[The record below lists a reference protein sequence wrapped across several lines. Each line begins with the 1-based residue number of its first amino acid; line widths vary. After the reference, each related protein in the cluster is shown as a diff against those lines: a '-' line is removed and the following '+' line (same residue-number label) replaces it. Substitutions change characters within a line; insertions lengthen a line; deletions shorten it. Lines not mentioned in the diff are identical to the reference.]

1 MIPWKRQLG
10 GLVVAAAAA
19 LWMGGQAR
27 GDVPSAADEV
37 VPAVS
42 KPSQKR
48 ELTIT
53 IRGTISQVPVK
64 EGDTVKEGQLLLA
77 EDDRVEQ
84 KELERLQVEA
94 QSQLAIQAAEAEL
107 KVKQAELANYENM
120 YKNNASNEI
129 ELRKAQAEA
138 EVAQLQVEKA
148 KQDLELKK
156 IEAQKQAAV
165 LELMRRVSPIDGVV
179 AKLDVGVGEVVDPT
193 KPVITVVQNNPLWVE
208 SYVPIGVAAKLK
220 VGQKMQVR
228 YPEQEEWLAGEVRF
242 LSPVADDRSG
252 MRLIRLELPNPQMR
266 ESGLNML
273 LKLPSQ
279 EAEHQASA
287 QANPSH

>member
-10 GLVVAAAAA
+10 GVAVVAV
-19 LWMGGQAR
+19 LLVGGLAR
-27 GDVPSAADEV
+27 GAEVPSTADEV
-37 VPAVS
+37 APAVS

-64 EGDTVKEGQLLLA
+64 EGDTVKEGQLLMA

-84 KELERLQVEA
+84 KELERLQIEA
-94 QSQLAIQAAEAEL
+94 QSQIAVQAAMAEL
-107 KVKQAELANYENM
+107 KVKEADLTNVENM
-120 YKNNASNEI
+120 YKNNASNET

-148 KQDLELKK
+148 RQDLELKK
-156 IEAQKQAAV
+156 KEAEKQAAV

-179 AKLDVGVGEVVDPT
+179 AKLEVGVGEVVDPT
-193 KPVITVVQNNPLWVE
+193 KPVCTVVRNDPLWVE
-208 SYVPIGVAAKLK
+208 AYVPIGVAAQLK
-220 VGQKMQVR
+220 VGQKMQAR
-228 YPEQEEWLAGEVRF
+228 YPEQEQWLEGEVNF

-252 MRLIRLELPNPQMR
+252 MRLIRLQLPNPQLR

-273 LKLPSQ
+273 LRLPEQ
-279 EAEHQASA
+279 VA
-287 QANPSH
+287 QSGAPAH

>member
-10 GLVVAAAAA
+10 CVVLSAGLLA
-19 LWMGGQAR
+19 GGLAW
-27 GDVPSAADEV
+27 GEDAPSASDQT

-48 ELTIT
+48 ELTLT

-64 EGDTVKEGQLLLA
+64 EGDTVKQGQLLLA

-84 KELERLQVEA
+84 KELERLQLEA
-94 QSQLAIQAAEAEL
+94 QSQIAIKAAEAEL
-107 KVKQAELANYENM
+107 KVKQAELANYEEM
-120 YKNNASNEI
+120 FKNHASNEI

-138 EVAQLQVEKA
+138 EVALLQVEKA
-148 KQDLELKK
+148 KQDSEIRTK
-156 IEAQKQAAV
+156 EAEKQAAV
-165 LELMRRVSPIDGVV
+165 LELMRRTSPIDGVI

-193 KPVITVVQNNPLWVE
+193 KPVCTVVQNNPLWVE
-208 SYVPIGVAAKLK
+208 AYVPVGVAAQLK

-228 YPEQEEWLAGEVRF
+228 YPEQEQWQAGEVNF
-242 LSPVADDRSG
+242 LSPVADERSG
-252 MRLIRLELPNPQMR
+252 MRLIRLQLPNPELR

-273 LKLPSQ
+273 LKLPEQ
-279 EAEHQASA
+279 RVA
-287 QANPSH
+287 QAGDAASH